1 MDKETWDRMMDDNKQ
16 PKWKETSVKQ
26 VRLILGRDL
35 NRLQSDMNQELLAL
49 TLEHNQIENIRT
61 YPFVESNMV
70 RYIGEITYT
79 TSYLIKVPK
88 EDTSEKNNK

>member
-1 MDKETWDRMMDDNKQ
+1 MEKELFDELRWISK
-16 PKWKETSVKQ
+16 SVKQ

-70 RYIGEITYT
+70 RYIGEIIYT
-79 TSYLIKVPK
+79 TPYLMKVPK
-88 EDTSEKNNK
+88 EDTPEKNNK